1 MAYNINK
8 IREDF
13 PALKQN
19 IDGKPPIY
27 FDNACMTLRPRSMVE
42 AMDKY
47 YFKYP
52 GCHRRAIHKFGK
64 ITTAQYQKARE
75 TVRGFINAKEANEII
90 FTRNTTESIN
100 LVANSFPFKEGDV
113 VVTTDLE
120 HNSNLIPWQIL
131 SKKKG
136 ITHKIFSLDKDLT
149 FDLEKFKEVLAQ
161 GVKLVSIFHTSHV
174 TGCSL
179 PIEQI
184 IQLAHQ
190 HKALVFLDC
199 AQSIGHKEINVQK
212 LDVDFLAFSFHKIL
226 GPSGMGALYTKI
238 RLLEDMT
245 PFLVGGETVDDVD
258 YNSFSLSKIPDR
270 FESGLQ
276 NYAGAIGS
284 GAAINYLKAIGMRNI
299 QKQELK
305 LNEFITEG
313 ILSLPRVNL
322 LGPKS
327 PRLRGGVINFYLE
340 GMDSGE
346 LSIIL
351 DQTNNIMVRS
361 GFHCSH
367 PWYKKYNLP
376 PTIRVSVYFYNTIE
390 EAKIF
395 TQTLKKIVKHF

>member
-1 MAYNINK
+1 MAYDINK
-8 IREDF
+8 IRKDF
-13 PALKQN
+13 SALNQS
-19 IDGKPPIY
+19 IGGKPPIY

-42 AMDKY
+42 AMNEY
-47 YFKYP
+47 YFKYS

-64 ITTAQYQKARE
+64 ITTAQYQKSRE
-75 TVRGFINAKEANEII
+75 TVRGFINARDSKEII

-100 LVANSFPFKEGDV
+100 LVANSFSFKEGDV

-120 HNSNLIPWQIL
+120 HNSNLIPWQVL

-136 ITHKIFSLDKDLT
+136 IIHKVFSLNEDFI
-149 FDLEKFKEVLAQ
+149 FDLEKFKKVLAQ

-174 TGCSL
+174 VGCSL
-179 PIEQI
+179 PVDQI

-190 HKALVFLDC
+190 HQALVLLDC
-199 AQSIGHKEINVQK
+199 AQSLGHKDIDVRK
-212 LDVDFLAFSFHKIL
+212 LDVDFLVFSFHKLL
-226 GPSGMGALYTKI
+226 GPSGMGALYAKQE
-238 RLLEDMT
+238 LLDDME
-245 PFLVGGETVDDVD
+245 PFLVGGETVDDAD
-258 YNSFSLSKIPDR
+258 YNSFMLASIPDR

-284 GAAINYLKAIGMRNI
+284 GAALNYLKAIGMKNI
-299 QKQELK
+299 QEQELK
-305 LNEFITEG
+305 LNSFITKE
-313 ILSLPRVNL
+313 ILNLPRVRL
-322 LGPKS
+322 LGPTN
-327 PRLRGGVINFYLE
+327 PELRGGIINFYLE

-367 PWYKKYNLP
+367 PWYKKYNLS

-390 EAKIF
+390 EAEVF
-395 TQTLKKIVKHF
+395 THTLKKIADNF